1 MLQAVFEDLLDE
13 VLLHGGDKGGSMSA
27 ASAAQLRYLV
37 LKNLANLLAS
47 DDATTPR
54 ALHLYAQALMLD
66 DGDAVVWNH
75 MGTLVGCNCL

>member
-1 MLQAVFEDLLDE
+1 MLQALFEGLLNE
-13 VLLHGGDKGGSMSA
+13 VQLHNGDKGTSMSA

-47 DDATTPR
+47 DDATAPR
-54 ALHLYAQALMLD
+54 SLHLYAQALMLD
-66 DGDAVVWNH
+66 DGNAVVWNH